1 MNLENTQGQKQV
13 DIDVLKIFVSGS
25 FVKEDFLKTHGMKF
39 NPNYELQMEF
49 SGLGRAAKYRECTRH
64 LGKKKKKKKKKIQQI
79 MRRGGVE
86 PGSNVSGTKILTTRL
101 PPKSNAFGSIS
112 TFKICKV
119 LAFIGVTAD
128 RHVVQT

>member
-1 MNLENTQGQKQV
+1 
-13 DIDVLKIFVSGS
+13 
-25 FVKEDFLKTHGMKF
+25 
-39 NPNYELQMEF
+39 
-49 SGLGRAAKYRECTRH
+49 
-64 LGKKKKKKKKKIQQI
+64 

-101 PPKSNAFGSIS
+101 PTTGNDFGSIS
-112 TFKICKV
+112 NFKICKV

>member
-1 MNLENTQGQKQV
+1 
-13 DIDVLKIFVSGS
+13 
-25 FVKEDFLKTHGMKF
+25 
-39 NPNYELQMEF
+39 
-49 SGLGRAAKYRECTRH
+49 
-64 LGKKKKKKKKKIQQI
+64 

-86 PGSNVSGTKILTTRL
+86 PGSNVSGTKILLTTRL
-101 PPKSNAFGSIS
+101 PTTGNDFGQKHVICFCFGSIS

>member
-1 MNLENTQGQKQV
+1 MNLENTQRQKQV

-64 LGKKKKKKKKKIQQI
+64 LEKKRKKKENVQQI

-86 PGSNVSGTKILTTRL
+86 PGSNVSGTKILITRL
-101 PPKSNAFGSIS
+101 PTTGNDLGQFQLLKYAR
-112 TFKICKV
+112 CLLLLV
-119 LAFIGVTAD
+119 
-128 RHVVQT
+128 

>member
-1 MNLENTQGQKQV
+1 MNFKWSFQDLDVQLNTGNV
-13 DIDVLKIFVSGS
+13 LDIL
-25 FVKEDFLKTHGMKF
+25 
-39 NPNYELQMEF
+39 
-49 SGLGRAAKYRECTRH
+49 
-64 LGKKKKKKKKKIQQI
+64 KKKKKKKENVQQI

-86 PGSNVSGTKILTTRL
+86 PGFIVSGTKILTTRL
-101 PPKSNAFGSIS
+101 PTTVNDFGSIS

>member
-1 MNLENTQGQKQV
+1 MNFKCSFQDLDVQLNTGNV
-13 DIDVLKIFVSGS
+13 LDILK
-25 FVKEDFLKTHGMKF
+25 KKL
-39 NPNYELQMEF
+39 
-49 SGLGRAAKYRECTRH
+49 
-64 LGKKKKKKKKKIQQI
+64 KKKKVQQI

-101 PPKSNAFGSIS
+101 PTTGNDFGSIS
-112 TFKICKV
+112 TFKTYKV

>member
-1 MNLENTQGQKQV
+1 
-13 DIDVLKIFVSGS
+13 
-25 FVKEDFLKTHGMKF
+25 
-39 NPNYELQMEF
+39 
-49 SGLGRAAKYRECTRH
+49 
-64 LGKKKKKKKKKIQQI
+64 

-86 PGSNVSGTKILTTRL
+86 PGSNLSGTKILTTRL
-101 PPKSNAFGSIS
+101 PTT

>member
-1 MNLENTQGQKQV
+1 MNFKWSFQDLDVQLNTGNV
-13 DIDVLKIFVSGS
+13 LDIL
-25 FVKEDFLKTHGMKF
+25 
-39 NPNYELQMEF
+39 
-49 SGLGRAAKYRECTRH
+49 
-64 LGKKKKKKKKKIQQI
+64 KKKRKKKENVQQI

-101 PPKSNAFGSIS
+101 PTTGNNFGSIS

>member
-1 MNLENTQGQKQV
+1 
-13 DIDVLKIFVSGS
+13 
-25 FVKEDFLKTHGMKF
+25 
-39 NPNYELQMEF
+39 
-49 SGLGRAAKYRECTRH
+49 
-64 LGKKKKKKKKKIQQI
+64 

-86 PGSNVSGTKILTTRL
+86 PGSNVSGTKIVTTRL
-101 PPKSNAFGSIS
+101 PTTGNDFVSIS

>member
-1 MNLENTQGQKQV
+1 MNLENTQRQKQV

-49 SGLGRAAKYRECTRH
+49 SGLGRAPKYRECTRY
-64 LGKKKKKKKKKIQQI
+64 LKKKENVQQI

-101 PPKSNAFGSIS
+101 PTTGNDVGSIS

>member
-1 MNLENTQGQKQV
+1 MNLENTQRQKQV

-49 SGLGRAAKYRECTRH
+49 SGLERAAKYRECTRH
-64 LGKKKKKKKKKIQQI
+64 LEKKNKKKETVQQI

-86 PGSNVSGTKILTTRL
+86 PGSIVSGTKILTT
-101 PPKSNAFGSIS
+101 
-112 TFKICKV
+112 
-119 LAFIGVTAD
+119 
-128 RHVVQT
+128 